1 MGERN
6 GMLLSNMLAGLP
18 VEVVRDAD
26 VAGFGPLNKTGE
38 GLLHYFSDPRFE
50 HQLTALSGA
59 RAILTTREFA
69 ATIPAGFGMA
79 LCENPK
85 EVFLKAYLLH
95 GAEIEAATP
104 FPNEIAPTA
113 RIHPRAVIADHSVRI
128 GANVS
133 IGANAVVHER
143 VVIEDDA
150 FIGAGSV
157 LGGDGFEVGVVDGLQ
172 IVVPHYGS
180 VLVRRG
186 AVIKTNSSVDWGL
199 YGGCTEIGEG
209 AVVDNLVHV
218 AHNVRIGRNCQII
231 ACVMIGGSTVIEE
244 DARIGPN
251 ATVSNGLHIG
261 RRARITLGAVVTR
274 DVEDGGHVT
283 GNFALPHGQFMANL
297 RKSRG

>member
-1 MGERN
+1 
-6 GMLLSNMLAGLP
+6 MLLSNMLAGLP
-18 VEVVRDAD
+18 AEVVRDAE
-26 VAGFGPLNKTGE
+26 VTGFGPLNMTGE

-50 HQLTALSGA
+50 HQLTELSGA
-59 RAILTTREFA
+59 RAVLTTRELE
-69 ATIPAGFGMA
+69 ATIPAGFGLA
-79 LCENPK
+79 LCDNPK
-85 EVFLKAYLLH
+85 ELFLKAYRLH
-95 GAEIEAATP
+95 GEAIEAPAR
-104 FPNEIAPTA
+104 FANEIDPSAQ
-113 RIHPRAVIADHSVRI
+113 IHPRAVIADHSVRI

-150 FIGAGSV
+150 VIGSGSV
-157 LGGDGFEVGVVDGLQ
+157 LGGDGFEVGVVDGRQ

-199 YGGCTEIGEG
+199 YGGCTEIGEDT
-209 AVVDNLVHV
+209 VVDNLVHV

-231 ACVMIGGSTVIEE
+231 ACVMLGGSTVIGD

-251 ATVSNGLHIG
+251 ATVSNGLRIG
-261 RRARITLGAVVTR
+261 RGARITLGAVVTR

-283 GNFALPHGQFMANL
+283 GNFAVPHGKFMENL
-297 RKSRG
+297 RNSR

>member
-1 MGERN
+1 
-6 GMLLSNMLAGLP
+6 MLLSNMLAGLSA
-18 VEVVRDAD
+18 EVVRDAE
-26 VAGFGPLNKTGE
+26 VTGFGPLNMLDE

-50 HQLTALSGA
+50 HQLTALSGT
-59 RAILTTREFA
+59 RAVLTTREFEGVV
-69 ATIPAGFGMA
+69 PAGFGLA
-79 LCENPK
+79 LCDNPK
-85 EVFLKAYLLH
+85 EVFLKVYRLH
-95 GAEIEAATP
+95 GEAIETP
-104 FPNEIAPTA
+104 PPFTNAIDPSA

-133 IGANAVVHER
+133 IGANAVIHER
-143 VVIEDDA
+143 VVIEDDV
-150 FIGAGSV
+150 FVGANSV

-209 AVVDNLVHV
+209 TVVDNLVHV

-231 ACVMIGGSTVIEE
+231 ACVMLGGSTVIED
-244 DARIGPN
+244 DARVGPN
-251 ATVSNGLHIG
+251 ATVSNGLTIG
-261 RRARITLGAVVTR
+261 RGARITLGAVVTR
-274 DVEDGGHVT
+274 NVEAGGHVT
-283 GNFALPHGQFMANL
+283 GNFALPHAQFMDNL